1 MHSGKNFALVGAA
14 GFVAP
19 RHMRAIRDSGGQLL
33 AVADPHDAVGIVD
46 EFFPNV
52 KYFREIERLDRFLE
66 KLRRRDPAERV
77 HFVSICSPNYLHDA
91 HVRLA
96 LRVRAHAICEKPLV
110 IKPWNLD
117 PLRELEAETGCRIH
131 TVLQLRLHPAIVE
144 LRRKLQER
152 PPRTR
157 AEIELTYVTRR
168 GPWYH
173 LSWKGDEE
181 KSGGLV
187 ANIGIHFFDMLIW
200 LFGPPERAVVHL
212 RDPRCAAGC
221 LDLERARIRWFL
233 SVSAADLPATA
244 VEKGAAAYRSL
255 TIDGEE
261 VDFSSGFADL
271 HTLVYRDI
279 LSGGG
284 FGTEDARP
292 SIEAVHMIRESAVG
306 PPDHHEA
313 HPYLIDREKRQ

>member
-1 MHSGKNFALVGAA
+1 MVGKNFALIGAA

-19 RHMRAIRDSGGQLL
+19 RHMRAMRDSGSRLL

-46 EFFPNV
+46 EFFPDV
-52 KYFREIERLDRFLE
+52 KYFREIERFDRFLE
-66 KLRRRDPAERV
+66 KVRRRNSDERV
-77 HFVSICSPNYLHDA
+77 DFVSICSPNYLHDA

-117 PLRELEAETGCRIH
+117 PLRELEVETGCRVH

-144 LRRKLQER
+144 LRRKLQEQ
-152 PPRTR
+152 PPRGR
-157 AEIELTYVTRR
+157 AEIVLTYVTRR
-168 GPWYH
+168 GPWYQ

-187 ANIGIHFFDMLIW
+187 TNIGIHFFDMLIW
-200 LFGPPERAVVHL
+200 LFGSPERAVVHL
-212 RDPRCAAGC
+212 RDPQRAAGC

-233 SVSAADLPATA
+233 SVSAADLPEAA
-244 VEKGAAAYRSL
+244 AQQGAAAYRSL
-255 TIDGEE
+255 AIDGQE
-261 VDFSSGFADL
+261 VDFSSGFGEL

-279 LSGGG
+279 LAGGG
-284 FGTEDARP
+284 FGIEDARP
-292 SIEAVHMIRESAVG
+292 SIEAVHMIRESPVG
-306 PPDHHEA
+306 PIDRGEA
-313 HPYLIDREKRQ
+313 HPQLVEEGARP